1 MTFFDQ
7 LLVQLQTVLGKLGVA
22 EASRPLAALI
32 ALYVGAVVLVVVLL
46 LFVLR
51 LRRRPTT
58 PMPSGE
64 EAQEADEPPAEE
76 AAAETSV
83 EAAVAEATAPA
94 MQEAPTEPPPVVE
107 APPQPIAPPVPAP
120 AEIPVPPAPERGPS
134 LFERMRAG
142 LAKTQA
148 SVVGRLDTLL
158 RGRSGIDAELFEELE
173 EILVTADF
181 GLRTSQEL
189 IAAIES
195 RVAKAKSGDP
205 RQVRDLLREEIRQ
218 RLRSEAAPFPQV
230 EPPLVIMV
238 VGVNGVGKTTT
249 IGKLARQF
257 SAQGKKVVLG
267 AGDTFRAAAAEQLAI
282 WGERSGVDV
291 IRHAEGADP
300 AAVAFDA
307 AKAATARHADILIL
321 DTAGRL
327 HTKVNLMEELKKI
340 RRVLTREIPG
350 APHETLLVLDATTG
364 QNALSQARLF
374 KEAVEVTGL
383 VLTKLDGTAKGGIVV
398 AIGAELDLPVRF
410 VGIGEGVEDLRP
422 FDPELFVEAL
432 FPTEERP

>member
-1 MTFFDQ
+1 MLSLDRILGPLQ
-7 LLVQLQTVLGKLGVA
+7 GLLAAIGVA
-22 EASRPLAALI
+22 EANRPLVALVL
-32 ALYVGAVVLVVVLL
+32 LYVVAVLLVVGLL
-46 LFVLR
+46 LVVWR
-51 LRRRPTT
+51 LRRRVT
-58 PMPSGE
+58 PDAGS
-64 EAQEADEPPAEE
+64 AQPPVAAPPATEAPEAAPEEE
-76 AAAETSV
+76 AAGEPSGATEPTR
-83 EAAVAEATAPA
+83 AATA
-94 MQEAPTEPPPVVE
+94 EE
-107 APPQPIAPPVPAP
+107 IAPLAPAP
-120 AEIPVPPAPERGPS
+120 APELT

-158 RGRSGIDAELFEELE
+158 RGREVIDADLFEELE

-181 GLRTSQEL
+181 GVRTSQEL

-195 RVAKAKSGDP
+195 RISREGKGDP
-205 RQVRDLLREEIRQ
+205 SQVRQFLREEIRS
-218 RLRSEAAPFPQV
+218 RLFPKAKLAAPSSPPQV
-230 EPPLVIMV
+230 IML

-249 IGKLARQF
+249 IGKLARQY
-257 SAQGKKVVLG
+257 ADQGKKVVLG

-291 IRHAEGADP
+291 IRHAEGSDP

-307 AKAATARHADILIL
+307 AKAALARQADVLLL

-340 RRVLTREIPG
+340 RRVLAREIPG

-374 KEAVEVTGL
+374 RDAVEVTGL
-383 VLTKLDGTAKGGIVV
+383 VLSKLDGTAKGGIVV
-398 AIGAELDLPVRF
+398 AIGAELGLPVQF

-422 FDPELFVEAL
+422 FDPDLFVEAL
-432 FPTEERP
+432 FPAEERP

>member
-1 MTFFDQ
+1 MTIFDKILGPLQ
-7 LLVQLQTVLGKLGVA
+7 ALLGRFGVP
-22 EASRPLAALI
+22 EATRPMAALI
-32 ALYVGAVVLVVVLL
+32 VLYGLVILAIILLLLVVW
-46 LFVLR
+46 R
-51 LRRRPTT
+51 IRRRPRSAA
-58 PMPSGE
+58 PSPE
-64 EAQEADEPPAEE
+64 EERTEEPLAELPPAEE
-76 AAAETSV
+76 APPEPP
-83 EAAVAEATAPA
+83 AVAEPL
-94 MQEAPTEPPPVVE
+94 
-107 APPQPIAPPVPAP
+107 PQPPSVVVKEPEVTPEPV
-120 AEIPVPPAPERGPS
+120 AERVPS
-134 LFERMRAG
+134 LFERMRSG

-148 SVVGRLDTLL
+148 SVVGRLDHLL
-158 RGRSGIDAELFEELE
+158 QGREGIDAELFEELE

-181 GLRTSQEL
+181 GLRTTQEL
-189 IAAIES
+189 IAAIEG
-195 RVAKAKSGDP
+195 RVARDRGGDP
-205 RQVRDLLREEIRQ
+205 RQVRTLLREEIRQ
-218 RLRSEAAPFPQV
+218 RLRSEAATPPQV

-257 SAQGKKVVLG
+257 ADQGKKVVLG

-291 IRHAEGADP
+291 VRHAEGADP
-300 AAVAFDA
+300 AAVAFDS
-307 AKAATARHADILIL
+307 AKAAVARHADILLL

-340 RRVLTREIPG
+340 RRVLGREIPG

-398 AIGAELDLPVRF
+398 AIGAELGLPVRF

-422 FDPELFVEAL
+422 FDPDLFVEAL
-432 FPTEERP
+432 FPPEERP

>member
-1 MTFFDQ
+1 MLSLDKILGPLQ
-7 LLVQLQTVLGKLGVA
+7 GLLAAFGVA
-22 EASRPLAALI
+22 EANRPLAALVL
-32 ALYVGAVVLVVVLL
+32 LYVVAVLL
-46 LFVLR
+46 VIGLLLLVWR
-51 LRRRPTT
+51 LRRRA
-58 PMPSGE
+58 MPDARPAPPPVSAPPGPE
-64 EAQEADEPPAEE
+64 EAEPAAEE
-76 AAAETSV
+76 AAAEPPSV
-83 EAAVAEATAPA
+83 ASESPAIVAKEEIAQPEQAASPGLT
-94 MQEAPTEPPPVVE
+94 
-107 APPQPIAPPVPAP
+107 
-120 AEIPVPPAPERGPS
+120 

-148 SVVGRLDTLL
+148 SVVGRLDSLL
-158 RGRSGIDAELFEELE
+158 RGREAIDADLFEELE

-181 GLRTSQEL
+181 GVRTSQEL

-195 RVAKAKSGDP
+195 RISREGKGDP
-205 RQVRDLLREEIRQ
+205 GQVRQLLREEIRL
-218 RLRSEAAPFPQV
+218 RLCPKSKLSTPASPPQV
-230 EPPLVIMV
+230 IML

-257 SAQGKKVVLG
+257 ADQGKKVVLG

-291 IRHAEGADP
+291 IRHAEGSDP

-307 AKAATARHADILIL
+307 AKAAVARQADVLLL

-340 RRVLTREIPG
+340 RRVLAREIPG

-374 KEAVEVTGL
+374 RDAVEVTGL
-383 VLTKLDGTAKGGIVV
+383 VLSKLDGTAKGGIVV
-398 AIGAELDLPVRF
+398 AIGAELGLPVQF

-422 FDPELFVEAL
+422 FDPDLFVEAL
-432 FPTEERP
+432 FPAAERP